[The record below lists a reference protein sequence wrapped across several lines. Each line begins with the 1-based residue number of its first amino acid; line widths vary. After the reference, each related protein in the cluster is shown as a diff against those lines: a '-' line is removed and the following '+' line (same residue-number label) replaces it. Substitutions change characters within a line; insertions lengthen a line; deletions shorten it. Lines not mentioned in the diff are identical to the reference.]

1 MKIREPNASRFFV
14 KLPAQP
20 KSNGQRSMV
29 WQKEAIAPN
38 NYLCVAGA
46 EIVLL
51 KVFLVRGRGSGY
63 GRFTLLLGGSEIV
76 RSQSND
82 GEMQHFACIFTLNK
96 VGILQVQTEWE
107 FNNVSF
113 YLTLEEVE

>member
-1 MKIREPNASRFFV
+1 
-14 KLPAQP
+14 
-20 KSNGQRSMV
+20 
-29 WQKEAIAPN
+29 EAIAPN

-51 KVFLVRGRGSGY
+51 KAGVFLVRGRGSGY